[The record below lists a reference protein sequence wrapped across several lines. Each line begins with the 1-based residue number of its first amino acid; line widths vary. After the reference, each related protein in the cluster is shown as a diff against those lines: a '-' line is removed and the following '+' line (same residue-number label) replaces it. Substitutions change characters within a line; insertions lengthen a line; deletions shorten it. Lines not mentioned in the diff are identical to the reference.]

1 MRRHGQTP
9 LGSARARPL
18 PHLRARLAALGG
30 SALQE
35 AEAEPLGALPLL
47 RVLEPAA
54 STVADSTALGR
65 PGMGTS
71 KKRGSANS
79 DYYTRGHYVPGIKV
93 DGMNVLNVREAT
105 RFAKA
110 YALTKG
116 APLPT

>member
-1 MRRHGQTP
+1 MRHHGQTP

-18 PHLRARLAALGG
+18 PHLRARLAFLGG
-30 SALQE
+30 SALPE

-47 RVLEPAA
+47 WVLEPAA
-54 STVADSTALGR
+54 SAVADSTALGR

-93 DGMNVLNVREAT
+93 DGMNALAVREV
-105 RFAKA
+105 
-110 YALTKG
+110 G
-116 APLPT
+116 P